1 MPNPHRPRRTLAIF
15 LAFAVSACA
24 GTVVP
29 ASVPP
34 QPRAPVVKPRPAVVP
49 APRAAAATP
58 RANRAPMA
66 LPASLDPGFSRPPP
80 GLSDNI
86 FQLWKAFPGKTGI
99 AVARIDGDWQLA
111 WRENDLFPQ
120 QSVSKMWVALA
131 VLDAVDRGQIALDD
145 RVRITRDDLTLFSQ
159 PIAARVLA
167 EGSINPTVTELLEQA
182 VNRSDN
188 TANDS
193 LQRHIGGPKEV
204 RGFIERKKLGAIRF
218 GPGERLLQSQI
229 SGLTWEQSMSL
240 NRGFEAA
247 RAKLPP
253 EVRQA
258 AMARYLADPIDG
270 MSPGAAARALTRLAR
285 GELLS
290 ADSTKYMLDLLERTR
305 TGPNRLRA
313 GLLPG
318 WRWGNKTGTGQN
330 LSPITAGY
338 NDIGIATAPDGTRY
352 AIVVMMAD
360 TTAGVPARMQLMQ
373 AVSRAVAAGHG
384 Q

>member
-1 MPNPHRPRRTLAIF
+1 MLDLYRPPRSLILMAA
-15 LAFAVSACA
+15 LAVSACA

-34 QPRAPVVKPRPAVVP
+34 PTRTTPTATRPTP
-49 APRAAAATP
+49 APAPLP
-58 RANRAPMA
+58 REGRAPMP
-66 LPASLDPGFSRPPP
+66 LPASLDPGFARPPP
-80 GLSDNI
+80 GLNDTI

-120 QSVSKMWVALA
+120 QSVSKLWVALT
-131 VLDAVDRGQIALDD
+131 VLDAIDRGEAKLTD

-167 EGSINPTVTELLEQA
+167 EGSISPTVAELLEQA

-193 LQRHIGGPKEV
+193 LQRHIGGPQKV
-204 RGFIERKKLGAIRF
+204 RDFVARKKLGAIRF
-218 GPGERLLQSQI
+218 GPGERLLQAQI
-229 SGLTWEQSMSL
+229 AGLTWEQSMSL

-253 EVRQA
+253 EVRKA
-258 AMARYLADPIDG
+258 AMDRYLADPIDG

-290 ADSTKYMLDLLERTR
+290 AESTKYALDLLERTR

-313 GLLPG
+313 GLPPG

-330 LSPITAGY
+330 LPPITAGY

-352 AIVVMMAD
+352 AIVVLLAD
-360 TTAGVPARMQLMQ
+360 TTASIPARMQLMQ
-373 AVSRAVAAGHG
+373 AVSRAVAEGHG
-384 Q
+384 R

>member
-1 MPNPHRPRRTLAIF
+1 MLELHRPRRSLILIAA
-15 LAFAVSACA
+15 LAVSACA

-34 QPRAPVVKPRPAVVP
+34 PTHAPTTATRPTPAPAP
-49 APRAAAATP
+49 APRDD
-58 RANRAPMA
+58 RQPMP

-80 GLSDNI
+80 GLSDTI

-120 QSVSKMWVALA
+120 QSVSKLWVALA
-131 VLDAVDRGQIALDD
+131 VLDAIDRGEAKLTD

-159 PIAARVLA
+159 PIAARVLS
-167 EGSINPTVTELLEQA
+167 EGSISPTVAELLEQA

-193 LQRHIGGPKEV
+193 LQRHIGGPQKV
-204 RGFIERKKLGAIRF
+204 RDFIARKKLGAIRF

-229 SGLTWEQSMSL
+229 AGLAWEQSMSL

-247 RAKLPP
+247 RSKLPT

-290 ADSTKYMLDLLERTR
+290 AESTEYALGLLERTR

-313 GLLPG
+313 GLPPG

-330 LSPITAGY
+330 LPPITAGY

-352 AIVVMMAD
+352 AIVVLLAD
-360 TTAGVPARMQLMQ
+360 TTAAVPARMQLMQ
-373 AVSRAVAAGHG
+373 AVSRAVAMAHG
-384 Q
+384 L

>member
-1 MPNPHRPRRTLAIF
+1 MPLSYRSIRPLIIIAALF
-15 LAFAVSACA
+15 VSACV
-24 GTVVP
+24 GSVVP

-34 QPRAPVVKPRPAVVP
+34 QPRPPAVIAKPAPVP
-49 APRAAAATP
+49 APRND
-58 RANRAPMA
+58 RKPME
-66 LPASLDPGFSRPPP
+66 LPSALDPGFSRPPP
-80 GLSDNI
+80 GLSDTI

-99 AVARIDGDWQLA
+99 SVARIDGDWQLA

-120 QSVSKMWVALA
+120 QSVSKLWVALA
-131 VLDAVDRGQIALDD
+131 VLDAVDRGKIALDD

-167 EGSINPTVTELLEQA
+167 EGSINPTVAELLEQA

-204 RGFIERKKLGAIRF
+204 RAFIERKQLGAIRF
-218 GPGERLLQSQI
+218 GPGERLLQAQI
-229 SGLTWEQSMSL
+229 AGLTWDQSMATG
-240 NRGFEAA
+240 RGFEAA
-247 RAKLPP
+247 RAKLSP

-270 MSPGAAARALTRLAR
+270 MSPGAAARALARLAR

-290 ADSTKYMLDLLERTR
+290 AKSTKYALDLLERTR

-313 GLLPG
+313 GLPPG

-352 AIVVMMAD
+352 AIVVMLAD
-360 TTAGVPARMQLMQ
+360 TTASVPARMQLMQ

>member
-1 MPNPHRPRRTLAIF
+1 MSLILRPRRTLAC
-15 LAFAVSACA
+15 LAAFAVSACV

-34 QPRAPVVKPRPAVVP
+34 QPRAPTASPRPAPTP
-49 APRAAAATP
+49 APAGAQRDDRKPLT
-58 RANRAPMA
+58 
-66 LPASLDPGFSRPPP
+66 LPASLDPGFARPPP
-80 GLSDNI
+80 GLNDSI
-86 FQLWKAFPGKTGI
+86 TALWKAFPGKTGI

-120 QSVSKMWVALA
+120 QSVSKLWVALA
-131 VLDAVDRGQIALDD
+131 VLDAVDRGDVALDD
-145 RVRITRDDLTLFSQ
+145 RVRIGREDLTLFSQ

-167 EGSINPTVTELLEQA
+167 EGSINPTVAELLEQA

-193 LQRHIGGPKEV
+193 LQRHIGGPQKV
-204 RGFIERKKLGAIRF
+204 RDFIARKKLGAIRF
-218 GPGERLLQSQI
+218 GPGERLLQAQI
-229 SGLTWEQSMSL
+229 AGLTWDQSMSL

-247 RAKLPP
+247 RSKLPI
-253 EVRQA
+253 EVRKA

-290 ADSTKYMLDLLERTR
+290 AESTKYALDLLERTR

-313 GLLPG
+313 GLLAG

-330 LSPITAGY
+330 LPPITAGY

-352 AIVVMMAD
+352 AIVVMLAD
-360 TTAGVPARMQLMQ
+360 TTASVPARMQLMQ
-373 AVSRAVAAGHG
+373 AVSRAVAEGHG
-384 Q
+384 R

>member
-1 MPNPHRPRRTLAIF
+1 MPKLDRPPRSLILMAA
-15 LAFAVSACA
+15 LAVSACA

-34 QPRAPVVKPRPAVVP
+34 PTRTSPTATRPTP
-49 APRAAAATP
+49 APAPLP
-58 RANRAPMA
+58 REGRAPMP
-66 LPASLDPGFSRPPP
+66 LPASLDPGFARPPP
-80 GLSDNI
+80 GLSDTI

-120 QSVSKMWVALA
+120 QSVSKLWVALS
-131 VLDAVDRGQIALDD
+131 VLDAIDRGEAKLTD

-167 EGSINPTVTELLEQA
+167 EGSISPTVAELLEQA

-193 LQRHIGGPKEV
+193 LQRHIGGPQKV
-204 RGFIERKKLGAIRF
+204 RDFIARKKLGAIRF
-218 GPGERLLQSQI
+218 GPGERLLQAQI
-229 SGLTWEQSMSL
+229 AGLTWEQSMSL

-253 EVRQA
+253 EVRKA
-258 AMARYLADPIDG
+258 AMDRYLADPIDG

-290 ADSTKYMLDLLERTR
+290 AESTKYALDLLERTR

-313 GLLPG
+313 GLPPG

-330 LSPITAGY
+330 LPPITAGY

-352 AIVVMMAD
+352 AIVVLLAD
-360 TTAGVPARMQLMQ
+360 TTASIPARMQLMQ
-373 AVSRAVAAGHG
+373 AVSRAVAEGHG
-384 Q
+384 R

>member
-1 MPNPHRPRRTLAIF
+1 MLDLSRPPRSLILMAA
-15 LAFAVSACA
+15 LAVSACA

-34 QPRAPVVKPRPAVVP
+34 PTRTPPTATRPAPVPATLPREDRKPMP
-49 APRAAAATP
+49 
-58 RANRAPMA
+58 
-66 LPASLDPGFSRPPP
+66 LPASLDPGFARPPP
-80 GLSDNI
+80 GLNDTI

-120 QSVSKMWVALA
+120 QSVSKLWVALA
-131 VLDAVDRGQIALDD
+131 VLDAIDRGEVKLTD

-167 EGSINPTVTELLEQA
+167 EVSISPTVAELLEQA

-193 LQRHIGGPKEV
+193 LQRHIGGPQKV
-204 RGFIERKKLGAIRF
+204 RDFIARKKLGEIRF
-218 GPGERLLQSQI
+218 GPGERLLQAQI
-229 SGLTWEQSMSL
+229 AGLTWDQSMSL

-253 EVRQA
+253 EVRKA
-258 AMARYLADPIDG
+258 AMDRYLADPIDG

-290 ADSTKYMLDLLERTR
+290 AESTKYALDLLERTR

-313 GLLPG
+313 GLPPG

-330 LSPITAGY
+330 LPPITAGY

-352 AIVVMMAD
+352 AIVVMLAD
-360 TTAGVPARMQLMQ
+360 TTASIPARMQLMQ
-373 AVSRAVAAGHG
+373 AVSRAVAEGHG
-384 Q
+384 R

>member
-1 MPNPHRPRRTLAIF
+1 MPREDR
-15 LAFAVSACA
+15 
-24 GTVVP
+24 
-29 ASVPP
+29 
-34 QPRAPVVKPRPAVVP
+34 KPMP
-49 APRAAAATP
+49 
-58 RANRAPMA
+58 
-66 LPASLDPGFSRPPP
+66 LPASLDPGFARPPP
-80 GLSDNI
+80 GLSDTI

-120 QSVSKMWVALA
+120 QSVSKLWVALA
-131 VLDAVDRGQIALDD
+131 VLDAIDRGEAKLTD

-167 EGSINPTVTELLEQA
+167 EGSINPTVAELLEQA

-193 LQRHIGGPKEV
+193 LQRHIGGPQKV
-204 RGFIERKKLGAIRF
+204 RDFIARKKLGAIRF
-218 GPGERLLQSQI
+218 GPGERLLQAQI
-229 SGLTWEQSMSL
+229 AGLTWEQSMSL

-247 RAKLPP
+247 RSKLPP
-253 EVRQA
+253 EVRKA
-258 AMARYLADPIDG
+258 AMDRYLADPIDG

-290 ADSTKYMLDLLERTR
+290 AESTKYALDLLERTR

-313 GLLPG
+313 GLPPG

-330 LSPITAGY
+330 LPPITAGY

-352 AIVVMMAD
+352 AIVVMLAD
-360 TTAGVPARMQLMQ
+360 TTASVPARMQLMQ
-373 AVSRAVAAGHG
+373 AVSRAVAEGHG
-384 Q
+384 R

>member
-1 MPNPHRPRRTLAIF
+1 MLDLYRPPRSLILMAA
-15 LAFAVSACA
+15 LAVSACA

-34 QPRAPVVKPRPAVVP
+34 PTRTTPTATRPTP
-49 APRAAAATP
+49 APAPLP
-58 RANRAPMA
+58 REGRAPMP
-66 LPASLDPGFSRPPP
+66 LPASLDPGFARPPP
-80 GLSDNI
+80 GLNDTI

-120 QSVSKMWVALA
+120 QSVSKLWVALT
-131 VLDAVDRGQIALDD
+131 VLDAIDRGEAKLTD

-167 EGSINPTVTELLEQA
+167 EGSISPTVAELLEQA

-193 LQRHIGGPKEV
+193 LQRHIGGPQKV
-204 RGFIERKKLGAIRF
+204 RDFIARKKLGAIRF
-218 GPGERLLQSQI
+218 GPGERLLQAQI
-229 SGLTWEQSMSL
+229 AGLTWEQSMSL

-253 EVRQA
+253 EVRKA
-258 AMARYLADPIDG
+258 AMDRYLADPIDG

-290 ADSTKYMLDLLERTR
+290 AESTKYALDLLERTR

-313 GLLPG
+313 GLPPG

-330 LSPITAGY
+330 LPPITAGY

-352 AIVVMMAD
+352 AIVVLLAD
-360 TTAGVPARMQLMQ
+360 TTASIPARMQLMQ
-373 AVSRAVAAGHG
+373 AVSRAVAEGHG
-384 Q
+384 R

>member
-1 MPNPHRPRRTLAIF
+1 MQFLHRPRRAIAIVA
-15 LAFAVSACA
+15 AFAVSACG

-34 QPRAPVVKPRPAVVP
+34 PARGPVAVPRPASVP
-49 APRAAAATP
+49 AQRNDRKPVPAAAT
-58 RANRAPMA
+58 A
-66 LPASLDPGFSRPPP
+66 ASPDAGFSRPPP
-80 GLSDNI
+80 GLNDTI

-120 QSVSKMWVALA
+120 QSVSKLWVALA

-167 EGSINPTVTELLEQA
+167 EGSINPTVAELLEQA

-204 RGFIERKKLGAIRF
+204 RSFIERKKLGAIRF
-218 GPGERLLQSQI
+218 GPGERLLQAQI
-229 SGLTWEQSMSL
+229 AGLTWEQSMAL

-247 RAKLPP
+247 RAKLTP

-270 MSPGAAARALTRLAR
+270 MSPGAAARALSRLAR
-285 GELLS
+285 GDLLS
-290 ADSTKYMLDLLERTR
+290 PESTKYALDLLERTR

-330 LSPITAGY
+330 LPPITAGY

-352 AIVVMMAD
+352 AIVVMLAD
-360 TTAGVPARMQLMQ
+360 TTAAVPARMQLMQ
-373 AVSRAVAAGHG
+373 AVSRAVATGHG
-384 Q
+384 N